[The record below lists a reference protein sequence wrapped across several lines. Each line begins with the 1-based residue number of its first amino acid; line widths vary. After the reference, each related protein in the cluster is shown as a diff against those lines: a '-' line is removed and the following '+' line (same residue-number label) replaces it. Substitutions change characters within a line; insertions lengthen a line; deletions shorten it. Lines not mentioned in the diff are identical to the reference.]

1 MATVTVYNLKKKS
14 VGTLDLSDDVF
25 AAAVNES
32 LMHEVL
38 KAQLASRRS
47 GSAKAKARPEVSG
60 STRKLYKQKGTGAA
74 RHGARRAA
82 TFVGGGVALG
92 PVPRSYAYRPPR
104 AMRLRAMRSAL
115 SLKLQAGQI
124 TVIDAFEL
132 DAIKTKSVATVLAT
146 FEAPSSLIVD
156 AKANDKLRL
165 SVRNLPTH
173 IFLPPE
179 GVNLYDLLRHERLI
193 LTREAASA
201 LDRRFGRTA

>member
-1 MATVTVYNLKKKS
+1 M
-14 VGTLDLSDDVF
+14 
-25 AAAVNES
+25 
-32 LMHEVL
+32 
-38 KAQLASRRS
+38 
-47 GSAKAKARPEVSG
+47 
-60 STRKLYKQKGTGAA
+60 
-74 RHGARRAA
+74 
-82 TFVGGGVALG
+82 
-92 PVPRSYAYRPPR
+92 
-104 AMRLRAMRSAL
+104 
-115 SLKLQAGQI
+115 
-124 TVIDAFEL
+124 
-132 DAIKTKSVATVLAT
+132 LAT